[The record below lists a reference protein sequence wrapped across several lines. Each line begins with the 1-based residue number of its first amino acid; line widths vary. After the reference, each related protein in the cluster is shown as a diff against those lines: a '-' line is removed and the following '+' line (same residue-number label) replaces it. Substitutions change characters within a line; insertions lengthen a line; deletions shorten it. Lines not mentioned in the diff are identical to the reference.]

1 MKSYIKMEKTFT
13 KLGYIEIKKLKF
25 HQHKRPI
32 SIKDIDSNEIVVS
45 NKISFGKKRSK
56 YFIG

>member
-1 MKSYIKMEKTFT
+1 MEKTFT